1 MHRRRKHHKRR
12 HHRRVGALGI
22 GKGDFAIKLLSV
34 AGGFFLGNTINEQID
49 KILPKQPSPAG
60 STTPSTTPTKTGDAL
75 AMAGEIGLGGLL
87 MLRRRGGTI
96 AKVAGGIIA
105 GAGIKRA
112 LKVMG
117 VMNGIGGYQN
127 VPVIG
132 SHRMAGYQNVPVI
145 GANSIPAQLAGS
157 RTPPQLSG
165 YRPAGSGV
173 GGYLSQGTGVM
184 GSIGACDNGSG
195 ITSTNSSGYM
205 N

>member
-1 MHRRRKHHKRR
+1 MHRRKKHQKRR
-12 HHRRVGALGI
+12 RSRRVGALGI
-22 GKGDFAIKLLSV
+22 GKGDTGIKLLAV
-34 AGGFFLGNTINEQID
+34 AGGFFLGDTINMQID
-49 KILPKQPSPAG
+49 KMLPKEPVPAG
-60 STTPSTTPTKTGDAL
+60 SAGTATIPTKTAQTA

-87 MLRRRGGTI
+87 LLRKRSPMML
-96 AKVAGGIIA
+96 KVAGGVLA

-117 VMNGIGGYQN
+117 VVTGIGGYQN

-132 SHRMAGYQNVPVI
+132 AHRMAGYQNVPVI
-145 GANSIPAQLAGS
+145 GANQIPAQLAGV

-184 GSIGACDNGSG
+184 GSIGSCDNGSG
-195 ITSTNSSGYM
+195 ITSTGSSGYM

>member
-1 MHRRRKHHKRR
+1 MSKGKKHHKRR
-12 HHRRVGALGI
+12 RSRRVGALGI
-22 GKGDFAIKLLSV
+22 GKGDTGLKLLAV
-34 AGGFFLGNTINEQID
+34 AGGFFLGNTINSQID
-49 KILPKQPSPAG
+49 KMLPKETPPAG
-60 STTPSTTPTKTGDAL
+60 STTPSTIPTKTAQTG
-75 AMAGEIGLGGLL
+75 AMVGEIGLGGLL
-87 MLRRRGGTI
+87 LLRKQSGMI
-96 AKVAGGIIA
+96 AKVAGGVLA

-112 LKVMG
+112 LSVMG

-132 SHRMAGYQNVPVI
+132 AYRMAGYQNVPVI
-145 GANSIPAQLAGS
+145 GANPIPSQLSGA

-173 GGYLSQGTGVM
+173 GGYLSQGTGVL
-184 GSIGACDNGSG
+184 GSVGSCDNSSG